1 MPFGIKSA
9 QEVFQKKKHQCF
21 GELPGVETDI
31 DDILVRS
38 GPQSTVLQRC
48 KEVNLTLNR
57 DKCQFGMSQVTYLGH
72 VINAQGI
79 SPDPERVCAITNMPP
94 PQDKKG
100 VECLLGVL
108 NYVAKF
114 IPDML
119 SIMQPIIKLLKKE
132 VQFIW
137 EWEQE
142 AAFKKI
148 KEKLS
153 VTPALTLFN
162 VKKPTTISC
171 DALQSGMGAVLMQ
184 ENRLVAYASRALTS
198 AETRYAQIEKEL
210 LAVVFALEK
219 FHQYICGTNVE
230 VESDHKPLEIITRKQ
245 LCQAP
250 PRLQRLLLRLQL
262 YNFTL
267 EKTWSLKTRY
277 LGPTYRMEDEMMNVV
292 HMVLENAPATDKRI
306 QEIKELTE
314 SDTTLQRLKS
324 IIRSGDQMTE
334 ETYQKMHVQLYWNF
348 RDELLE
354 AEASF

>member
-9 QEVFQKKKHQCF
+9 QEVFQKRMHQCF
-21 GELPGVETDI
+21 GDLPGVETDI
-31 DDILVRS
+31 DDILVWGHTEADHNQRLKA
-38 GPQSTVLQRC
+38 VLQRC

-79 SPDPERVCAITNMPP
+79 SPDPERVRAITEMPP

-100 VECLLGVL
+100 VERLLGVL

-114 IPDML
+114 IPDMS
-119 SIMQPIIKLLKKE
+119 SITQPIRELLKKE

-142 AAFKKI
+142 EAFQKI

-153 VTPALTLFN
+153 VAPALVFFN

-171 DALQSGMGAVLMQ
+171 DASQSGLGAVLMQ
-184 ENRLVAYASRALTS
+184 ENRPVAYASRALTS

-219 FHQYICGTNVE
+219 FHQYICGSRVR
-230 VESDHKPLEIITRKQ
+230 P
-245 LCQAP
+245 
-250 PRLQRLLLRLQL
+250 
-262 YNFTL
+262 
-267 EKTWSLKTRY
+267 
-277 LGPTYRMEDEMMNVV
+277 
-292 HMVLENAPATDKRI
+292 
-306 QEIKELTE
+306 
-314 SDTTLQRLKS
+314 
-324 IIRSGDQMTE
+324 
-334 ETYQKMHVQLYWNF
+334 
-348 RDELLE
+348 
-354 AEASF
+354 